1 MGENWSS
8 RKWNDFLEACIKL
21 RKSTLGPKK
30 AQSLCCFLKIYTL
43 QTDWSILSK
52 LRVPN
57 VEKPQ
62 ESLIFFSAFFRKQLE
77 AHWTVPESCWLF
89 LSQAN
94 FCSLK
99 SLSNLLILVQMTLP
113 WTSINTANI
122 SSIHPVFIM
131 IFHFLEISSDKS
143 EAFLKVGVVS
153 QAILHFHNL
162 QQFIY
167 TQKKSPVWVHSCCL

>member
-1 MGENWSS
+1 M
-8 RKWNDFLEACIKL
+8 L
-21 RKSTLGPKK
+21 
-30 AQSLCCFLKIYTL
+30 FLKDLHFTNWL
-43 QTDWSILSK
+43 EHSLK
-52 LRVPN
+52 A
-57 VEKPQ
+57 
-62 ESLIFFSAFFRKQLE
+62 ESTKCRKTTGKFNFFSAFFRKQLE

-167 TQKKSPVWVHSCCL
+167 THKKSPIWVHSCCL